1 MISDGALHRFNKDVL
16 YREGKKNCVR
26 SYDEEQKLIG
36 TKIRPPA
43 SSWGRHFFVK
53 TTKKFFCIKTL
64 QECRWLLLPPALR
77 LLLLLYWPFTLHSPF
92 LIRYRYVSLSLSLSL
107 SSGTF
112 WVFLSLSINFILHIS
127 YNFCQ
132 LDKLL
137 WNLYVCS
144 ILFIH
149 ALLCDCLFNY
159 LKLILYDLLPPTA
172 YIVNISKH

>member
-77 LLLLLYWPFTLHSPF
+77 LLLLLYWPFTLQSPF
-92 LIRYRYVSLSLSLSL
+92 LIRYRYLSLSLSLSL
-107 SSGTF
+107 LELFECFYPSQSISFYIYRTTFVNSTNCFEIFMYVPYCSSM
-112 WVFLSLSINFILHIS
+112 HC
-127 YNFCQ
+127 Y
-132 LDKLL
+132 
-137 WNLYVCS
+137 
-144 ILFIH
+144 
-149 ALLCDCLFNY
+149 A
-159 LKLILYDLLPPTA
+159 TA
-172 YIVNISKH
+172 YLITWSLFYMIFYHPQPIL

>member
-77 LLLLLYWPFTLHSPF
+77 LLLLLYWPFTLQSPF
-92 LIRYRYVSLSLSLSL
+92 LIRYRYLSLSLSLSL
-107 SSGTF
+107 F
-112 WVFLSLSINFILHIS
+112 WNFLSVSIPLNQFH
-127 YNFCQ
+127 F
-132 LDKLL
+132 
-137 WNLYVCS
+137 
-144 ILFIH
+144 
-149 ALLCDCLFNY
+149 
-159 LKLILYDLLPPTA
+159 T
-172 YIVNISKH
+172 YIVQLLSTRQIALKSLCMFHIVHPCIAMRLPI